1 MHKTRRQV
9 SQNQRPATPT
19 RAPQK
24 NHDTTHH
31 NIDPRLQ
38 AGLDRL
44 VATKAQ
50 PDDIVAFVTDT
61 LRAGHTAA
69 ETWAQTF
76 QFVRRVLQKRP
87 DILPYLE
94 PLFANGTPKST
105 HYAGLRYPK
114 AQNIAQLVTK
124 YAPRLGLEPAAIT
137 VRLDAE
143 AESQTR
149 RHDAAAL
156 ADNQTIFLDPNR
168 FREHDIQSQQTLAH
182 ELVHIAQR
190 TSAAPKQTYSH
201 SKAEYE
207 AYSIGHQVVSGR
219 TVTPTVAL
227 PSHTIAADNPRS
239 RDEADQHEPT
249 YSLPDGVNYQ
259 VTGTSAI
266 LRKSWVA
273 EGAHDVQGGTQN
285 VAAFTVLLNAMRANG
300 SLPWLTPDLIDHAAR
315 HLVLQGGL
323 SNMSDVFLVEMS
335 MSAYQAIGLPPGT
348 PFRWYMQGQ
357 DLRVLFSGTVFTSGG
372 VTTDGV
378 VRVASGP
385 LFRQLF
391 ENIAQRTRLPLQ
403 STATDAFFADL
414 SIAAT
419 ETDVQNFQAIDRRI
433 PIEMLRTAFGADAWN
448 GWVDRSS
455 HTLPDP
461 EAAPLDGGAMFDAG
475 ISAEDQEFARRF
487 WEQLRGEQP
496 EPQPGQT
503 PPANPVTVSQLMIDV
518 WREIDAH
525 PQKDRILQILRGN
538 GRGGSA
544 QPLTSRDYRNLIRQ
558 VEIEQ
563 IREQMNL
570 TLNTANDPDWRP
582 IVNEPV
588 QGHLV
593 NDSDLLYAGK
603 EGRFHFEVD
612 DRADAFRVPVVTIRW
627 VVTPAAEPQRHLDQ
641 ETTRY
646 GELDGPEF
654 YEFEFENVGT
664 YRIHA
669 FVSHNF
675 YLSNYFSMD
684 VEVTTEQQRLGE
696 LTSEAFNGF
705 GTVSRTEAHEYDTA
719 LLDEVGA
726 DRFQHGYRSFGQL
739 PDDFQVRTFDQR
751 LEYLRREIARIQ
763 AFIADH
769 ESSGSGRDR
778 DMVRYARTYLETL
791 ERTETQLQGEH
802 DSGAIFFDIRG
813 AYVSRTPGAQSRPL
827 QLVANC
833 RRVDNEV
840 QVVIHDHTQAFE
852 PENFRFEKEEDT
864 FSEAVEE
871 AFLALCKAYPN
882 GRMSVRVE
890 KLTEDGTARTREML
904 GFELDCGSSWESI
917 RTDVLGPMVS
927 LIVNIVGAATMI
939 FFPVTASV
947 ILPALIVYNGTET
960 ISRLIEEGERGTL
973 TTMDVVR
980 GVALIGMDLL
990 PYLGRASRLMS
1001 TSSRTI
1007 FLIEGV
1013 QLAGMSVVVTSEAL
1027 EQLEHLRNGLVRQVA
1042 ELEEQIQLLEQTNRS
1057 DPRLPELRR
1066 RRDTLVEQARTEGE
1080 RLFARLATQQGIML
1094 LGGHIVQR
1102 LGQERLGARV
1112 ADLTRGGAIHEVP
1125 GARPH
1130 YDPETGRIVL
1140 DPMDVTDAQLT
1151 TLMEARATD
1160 LSTRRRQVGD
1170 LLGQR
1175 DVDFD
1180 FDPQLT
1186 TTSVRQRPD
1195 GGYEVRV
1202 PPGRR
1207 MEDVLDDV
1215 WAHRNQGTPD
1225 AGARPTTAVAGTEPD
1240 PHFTPTYDMATVRGQ
1255 TNVAVGNRLHSEAEA
1270 HDVLRRLAAG
1280 DADALRAVGL
1290 DRLPDDFPTH
1300 SVEWG
1305 IAELPDGQFAI
1316 VRGESGAVDWGHFP
1330 GARPVAHSHPAQV
1343 HNQMRNADG
1352 HAATITFDSLVR
1364 GGTEQAGRNLVH
1376 LFPSGADISFCA
1388 RNGLSRHTV
1397 HTPFQSLGR
1406 GRIGNPG
1413 SQAGAPTIDFEILR
1427 PQHAGNFAGT
1437 EIPVYRAEVVARANG
1452 EEIWRGTVYSPDIPA
1467 LGSVISFDPPPITA
1481 VSPQSGGRTRGGTTP
1496 TGSRRP
1502 VEEVIDVLN
1511 ARIEQIQAARGDI
1524 NTFRARFRTVTADG
1538 NTARPLSA
1546 LGPELNTLLTPYRR
1560 MRTVTGGGRRGTG
1573 VSTYIES
1580 LDGQFSI
1587 RITHNQ
1593 VGDAPVGNPPEPRI
1607 HVYQGPVSGHGAHLI
1622 LPTGTSLADILNAL
1636 R

>member
-1 MHKTRRQV
+1 MVNR
-9 SQNQRPATPT
+9 QNQSQLNQVVHNQPKKKSATSGVSDSSFD
-19 RAPQK
+19 ASFQV
-24 NHDTTHH
+24 
-31 NIDPRLQ
+31 
-38 AGLDRL
+38 GLDRL
-44 VATKAQ
+44 VSTQAHIEEIVGFVQRSLRSGRSPKA
-50 PDDIVAFVTDT
+50 IM
-61 LRAGHTAA
+61 
-69 ETWAQTF
+69 AQSLEF
-76 QFVRRVLQKRP
+76 ARRVVDVRP
-87 DILPYLE
+87 DILPYLK
-94 PLFANGTPKST
+94 PILGVSSTKS
-105 HYAGLRYPK
+105 ADSKPDQSSK
-114 AQNIAQLVTK
+114 AKSAVNLVSL
-124 YAPRLGLEPAAIT
+124 YAPRLGLNPDTIT
-137 VRLDAE
+137 LRLDGE
-143 AESQTR
+143 AEKKTNL
-149 RHDAAAL
+149 HDAAAI
-156 ADNQTIFLDPNR
+156 AENKTIYLDAATFVPDR
-168 FREHDIQSQQTLAH
+168 SPSRETLAH
-182 ELVHIAQR
+182 ELVHVAQR
-190 TSAAPKQTYSH
+190 TSSTPKQTYSH
-201 SKAEYE
+201 GRSELE
-207 AYSIGHQVVSGR
+207 AYTLGKQVASGQTATAR
-219 TVTPTVAL
+219 VAL
-227 PSHTIAADNPRS
+227 PALETAADNPRS
-239 RDEADQHEPT
+239 QDSAENPEPT

-266 LRKSWVA
+266 LRKSWIA
-273 EGAHDVQGGTQN
+273 EGARDVQGGTQN
-285 VAAFTVLLNAMRANG
+285 IAAFATLLNAMRANG
-300 SLPWLTPDLIDHAAR
+300 SLAWLTPDLIDHASR
-315 HLVLQGGL
+315 HLVLQGAL
-323 SNMSDVFLVEMS
+323 SGMAEVFLVEMS
-335 MSAYQAIGLPPGT
+335 MGAYQAIGLPPGT
-348 PFRWYMQGQ
+348 SFRWYMQGQ
-357 DLRVLFSGTVFTSGG
+357 DLRVLFSQTVFTSGG

-391 ENIAQRTRLPLQ
+391 ENIAQRTRLTLLG
-403 STATDAFFADL
+403 TATDTFFAGL
-414 SIAAT
+414 SIQAT

-433 PIEMLRTAFGADAWN
+433 PAEMLRTAFGADAWDQ
-448 GWVDRSS
+448 WVTRSQD
-455 HTLPDP
+455 TLPDS
-461 EAAPLDGGAMFDAG
+461 EAAPLEGGAMFESG
-475 ISAEDQEFARRF
+475 ISAEDQEFARQF
-487 WEQLRGEQP
+487 WAQLRGDAP
-496 EPQPGQT
+496 EAAPAENPQT
-503 PPANPVTVSQLMIDV
+503 PTLTVSQLMIDA
-518 WREIDAH
+518 WREIDNH
-525 PQKDRILQILRGN
+525 PQKERILQILRGN
-538 GRGGSA
+538 GGSGPG
-544 QPLTSRDYRNLIRQ
+544 QVLTSRDYRNLIRQ

-563 IREQMNL
+563 IRQDMNL
-570 TLNTANDPDWRP
+570 NLDTAHDPDWRP

-612 DRADAFRVPVVTIRW
+612 DRADAFRVPIVTIRW

-646 GELDGPEF
+646 GELDGPEH
-654 YEFEFENVGT
+654 YEYEFENVGT

-696 LTSEAFNGF
+696 LETEAYNGF
-705 GTVSRTEAHEYDTA
+705 GTIDRTEAHEYDTA
-719 LLDEVGA
+719 LLDEIGA
-726 DRFQHGYRSFGQL
+726 DRFQHGT
-739 PDDFQVRTFDQR
+739 RTFGRLPADFHVATFDER
-751 LEYLRREIARIQ
+751 LEFLRREIARID

-791 ERTETQLQGEH
+791 ETTERQLQGEH
-802 DSGAIFFDIRG
+802 DAGAVFFEIRG

-827 QLVANC
+827 RLMANC
-833 RRVDNEV
+833 RRVDGEV

-852 PENFRFEKEEDT
+852 PENFRFEEEGAN
-864 FSEAVEE
+864 FSEAIEE
-871 AFLALCKAYPN
+871 AFLKLCKAYPN
-882 GRMSVRVE
+882 GRMSIRVE
-890 KLTEDGTARTREML
+890 KLTEDGTGRTQEML
-904 GFELDCGSSWESI
+904 GFELDCGSSWESF
-917 RTDVLGPMVS
+917 RTDVLGPAVS

-1027 EQLEHLRNGLVRQVA
+1027 DQLEHLRNGMVRQVA
-1042 ELEEQIQLLEQTNRS
+1042 ELEEQIQFLERTNRS
-1057 DPRLPELRR
+1057 DPRLADLRR
-1066 RRDTLVEQARTEGE
+1066 RRDALIEQTRTEGE
-1080 RLFARLATQQGIML
+1080 RLFARLAAQQGIML

-1102 LGQERLGARV
+1102 LGQERLAARV
-1112 ADLTRGGAIHEVP
+1112 TDMSRGGAIHEVP
-1125 GARPH
+1125 GAQPH

-1140 DPMDVTDAQLT
+1140 DPTNVTDAQLG
-1151 TLMEARATD
+1151 TLIEARATD
-1160 LSTRRRQVGD
+1160 LNTRRRQVGD

-1175 DVDFD
+1175 EVDFD
-1180 FDPQLT
+1180 FDPSLT
-1186 TTSVRQRPD
+1186 TTSIRQRPD

-1207 MEDVLDDV
+1207 MEEVLDDV
-1215 WAHRNQGTPD
+1215 WAHRNQGVPD
-1225 AGARPTTAVAGTEPD
+1225 AGTRPTTAVASTGPD
-1240 PHFTPTYDMATVRGQ
+1240 PHFTPTYDMPTIRGQ
-1255 TNVAVGNRLHSEAEA
+1255 SNVVVGNRMQSASEA

-1280 DADALRAVGL
+1280 DPDALRAVGI

-1316 VRGESGAVDWGHFP
+1316 IRGESGAVDWGHFP

-1352 HAATITFDSLVR
+1352 DAATITFDSLVR
-1364 GGTEQAGRNLVH
+1364 GGTEQSNRNLIH

-1388 RNGLSRHTV
+1388 RNGLSHHTV
-1397 HTPFQSLGR
+1397 HTPFQYLGR

-1413 SQAGAPTIDFEILR
+1413 SRADAPTIDFEILR
-1427 PQHAGNFAGT
+1427 PQNAGNFAGT

-1452 EEIWRGTVYSPDIPA
+1452 EEVWRGNLYSPDIPA
-1467 LGSVISFDPPPITA
+1467 LGSVISLQPPPMTA
-1481 VSPQSGGRTRGGTTP
+1481 VSPRSGGTTRGGTTP
-1496 TGSRRP
+1496 TGARRP
-1502 VEEVIDVLN
+1502 IEEVVDVLN

-1524 NTFRARFRTVTADG
+1524 NVFRARFRSVTADG
-1538 NTARPLSA
+1538 NTARPLSTLA
-1546 LGPELNTLLTPYRR
+1546 PELSALLTPYRR
-1560 MRTVTGGGRRGTG
+1560 TRVITGGGRRGTG

-1593 VGDAPVGNPPEPRI
+1593 VGDAPVGNPPQPRI
-1607 HVYQGPVSGHGAHLI
+1607 HIYEGAVSGHGSHLL
-1622 LPTGTSLADILNAL
+1622 LPPGTTLNDILTAL